1 MKVHNI
7 RFAFVFESCLREGEA
22 DGATLRGATIRA
34 KPMACVFGRRSGV
47 EVRVVWGFGT
57 KKASPTAMVEDAR
70 KTLKRQGSRARFSFD
85 ALTVLVEED
94 VRQIAADDQCQ
105 PEEEHGVTACV
116 ACRGGSQNADADEED
131 QDP

>member
-1 MKVHNI
+1 MVRRLGASRSGRSRWCAFLGDGAGW
-7 RFAFVFESCLREGEA
+7 RFASCG
-22 DGATLRGATIRA
+22 
-34 KPMACVFGRRSGV
+34 
-47 EVRVVWGFGT
+47 VWGQ

-70 KTLKRQGSRARFSFD
+70 KTLKRQGPRARFSFD

-94 VRQIAADDQCQ
+94 VRQVAADDQCQ

>member
-1 MKVHNI
+1 
-7 RFAFVFESCLREGEA
+7 
-22 DGATLRGATIRA
+22 
-34 KPMACVFGRRSGV
+34 MACVFGGRSGV
-47 EVRVVWGFGT
+47 EVRVVRGLGT

-70 KTLKRQGSRARFSFD
+70 KTLKRQGPRARFSFD

-105 PEEEHGVTACV
+105 PEEEHGVTARV